1 MISSLPIYLKMQMIN
16 KPKKYEGRADAGE
29 PVGERIHKLLA
40 QSGYGSR
47 REIEKAIL
55 EDKVLVNNQNAKIGQ
70 LITPSDKIIFNGKSI
85 FLNNDNNLPR
95 VLIYHKPEGEIV
107 TENDPGGR
115 STVFEKLPRIKK
127 GKWMS
132 IGRLDFNTSG
142 LLIFTSY
149 GELANRLM
157 HPKYEIEREYSVR
170 ILGELSE
177 DQIKEFKSGI
187 DIDGGK
193 AKFESIY
200 FEGGEGA
207 NKWYR
212 VVLKEGRNREV
223 RRMFEYFDLTVSRL
237 IRVRFGIVILP
248 SHLKRGMHTELTQA
262 EVTRLLQKHDIEP
275 NDFNKPQLSNQRKR
289 NKRL

>member
-1 MISSLPIYLKMQMIN
+1 
-16 KPKKYEGRADAGE
+16 
-29 PVGERIHKLLA
+29 
-40 QSGYGSR
+40 
-47 REIEKAIL
+47 
-55 EDKVLVNNQNAKIGQ
+55 
-70 LITPSDKIIFNGKSI
+70 
-85 FLNNDNNLPR
+85 
-95 VLIYHKPEGEIV
+95 
-107 TENDPGGR
+107 
-115 STVFEKLPRIKK
+115 
-127 GKWMS
+127 MS

-157 HPKYEIEREYSVR
+157 HPKYEVEREYSVR

-177 DQIKEFKSGI
+177 DQIKEFKAGI
-187 DIDGGK
+187 EVEGGK

-200 FEGGEGA
+200 FEGGDGA

-223 RRMFEYFDLTVSRL
+223 RKMFEYFDLTVSRL